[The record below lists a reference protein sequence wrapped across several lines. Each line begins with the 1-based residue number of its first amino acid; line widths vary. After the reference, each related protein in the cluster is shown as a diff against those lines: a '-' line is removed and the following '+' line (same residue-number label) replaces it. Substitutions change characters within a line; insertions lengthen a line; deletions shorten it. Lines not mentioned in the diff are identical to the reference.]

1 MLNKVFFNDRELRA
15 GWRFALY
22 LVIVV
27 ALGVGLNLLL
37 HALFH
42 AHPAITDFTAWRTIF
57 SDSLALVIFLVPA
70 LLLGRF
76 ERRTLGD
83 FGLPARGAFGARFWE
98 GIAWGFGLQA
108 ATIGLLA
115 AIGVCRISGL
125 AVTAAK
131 GLEFGVTW
139 GVAFI
144 LVGLA
149 EEFSFRGYSQ
159 FTLTTGIGFWP
170 AALVLSGGFALIHLS
185 NKGENWVGAI
195 GVFFAAMVLVL
206 PLRRTGALWFSI
218 GLHAGWDWTETFF
231 FGVPDSGM
239 QAHGYLLNTSFS
251 GSKWLTG
258 GTVGPEAS
266 VVTLALLAVA
276 FLLIHF
282 RFPKAQYPRPEALR
296 PPRRPAEP
304 APVITPA
311 AP

>member
-1 MLNKVFFNDRELRA
+1 MLTRVFFNDRELRA

-22 LVIVV
+22 VV
-27 ALGVGLNLLL
+27 MVFALGAGLNLLL
-37 HALFH
+37 HALFR
-42 AHPAITDFTAWRTIF
+42 ARPAITDFTALRTLF
-57 SDSLALVIFLVPA
+57 SDSLLLVIFLVPA
-70 LLLGRF
+70 LVLGRF

-83 FGLPARGAFGARFWE
+83 YGLPAKGAFGARFWE

-108 ATIGLLA
+108 ATIGLLVA
-115 AIGVCRISGL
+115 FGVCHISGL
-125 AVTAAK
+125 AVSAAQGPK
-131 GLEFGVTW
+131 FGLTW

-159 FTLTTGIGFWP
+159 FTLTSGMGFWP
-170 AALVLSGGFALIHLS
+170 AALVLSGGFALIHLT
-185 NKGENWVGAI
+185 NKGENWVGAV

-251 GSKWLTG
+251 GSQWLTG

-266 VVTLALLAVA
+266 VVALAILALA

-282 RFPKAQYPRPEALR
+282 RFPKAQYPRPGALH
-296 PPRRPAEP
+296 PPVRPAEP

-311 AP
+311 VP